1 MNMERYIEPEADQPK
16 EEKKNYKGIKQMA
29 QTFGAVLTMAALN
42 ACNNSETQKTDDG
55 FKPDRFDRAA
65 ARVDESINEGR
76 IVKEIAVLKG
86 IEIVP
91 GQTISYRKTQNVLK
105 EIEVGGKAFPVTEE
119 DLQRYV
125 AGERGNDVQNNT
137 ASESKTNEALKDF

>member
-1 MNMERYIEPEADQPK
+1 MNMERYIEPEAEQPK

-42 ACNNSETQKTDDG
+42 ACSNSETQKTDDG

-65 ARVDESINEGR
+65 ERVDENINEGR
-76 IVKEIAVLKG
+76 IVKEIALMKG
-86 IEIVP
+86 IRIID
-91 GQTISYRKTQNVLK
+91 GQNINYRKTQNVLK
-105 EIEVGGKAFPVTEE
+105 EIEVNGQVFPVTED

-125 AGERGNDVQNNT
+125 DGERGN
-137 ASESKTNEALKDF
+137 ESQTNEALKDF

>member
-1 MNMERYIEPEADQPK
+1 MNMERYIEPEAEQPK

-42 ACNNSETQKTDDG
+42 ACSDSETQKTDDG

-76 IVKEIAVLKG
+76 IVKEIALMKG

-91 GQTISYRKTQNVLK
+91 GQTINYRKTQNVLK
-105 EIEVGGKAFPVTEE
+105 EIEVDGQVFPVTEE
-119 DLQRYV
+119 DLQQYV
-125 AGERGNDVQNNT
+125 DGERG
-137 ASESKTNEALKDF
+137 SESQTNEALKDF